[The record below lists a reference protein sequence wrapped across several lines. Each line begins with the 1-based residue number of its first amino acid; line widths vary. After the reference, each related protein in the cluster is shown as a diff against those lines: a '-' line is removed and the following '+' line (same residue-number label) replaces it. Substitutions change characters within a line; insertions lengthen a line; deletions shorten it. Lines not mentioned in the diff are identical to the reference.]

1 MKSESLHQQC
11 TQLYEEMQQQ
21 ATGCES
27 KTSGDV
33 KWIEWGNGEV
43 VQSWFRVE
51 RMADGYQFVS
61 DEEEFC
67 FLMVMQ
73 SEFAGWINF
82 LQYYIDPVVAAG

>member
-1 MKSESLHQQC
+1 MKSELLHQQC
-11 TQLYEEMQQQ
+11 IQLYEEMRQQ

-27 KTSGDV
+27 KTSGEV
-33 KWIEWGNGEV
+33 KWIEWGHGDV
-43 VQSWFRVE
+43 VQSWYRVE

-61 DEEEFC
+61 DEEEIGFS
-67 FLMVMQ
+67 MIMR

>member
-1 MKSESLHQQC
+1 MKNETLHQQC
-11 TQLYEEMQQQ
+11 IQLYEEMQQH

-27 KTSGDV
+27 KASGDM
-33 KWIEWGNGEV
+33 KWIEWRNGEV

-67 FLMVMQ
+67 FLMILQ
-73 SEFAGWINF
+73 SKFAGWFNF
-82 LQYYIDPVVAAG
+82 LQYYVDPVVAAG

>member
-1 MKSESLHQQC
+1 MNRQILHKQC
-11 TQLYEEMQQQ
+11 IQLYEEMLEQ

-27 KTSGDV
+27 KASGDV
-33 KWIEWGNGEV
+33 KWIEWGNGDV

-61 DEEEFC
+61 DEEEIS
-67 FLMVMQ
+67 FLTIMH
-73 SEFAGWINF
+73 SKLAGWINF